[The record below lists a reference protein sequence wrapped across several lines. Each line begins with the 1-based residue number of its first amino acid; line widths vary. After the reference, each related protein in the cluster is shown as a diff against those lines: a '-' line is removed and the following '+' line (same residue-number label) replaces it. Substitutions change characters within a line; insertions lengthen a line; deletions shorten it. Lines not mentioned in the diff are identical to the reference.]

1 MQDLLRSYNDPGY
14 ALFDSPSWMANKEQ
28 ELLGISLTC
37 NKVDEYDTTR
47 ANCTCKEFIDGFESQ
62 HGAVIAVQIESVRE
76 WTIKKGKAKGNKM
89 GFVVASDNSCCLDN
103 ITAFSEEWDKYKN
116 LLAIAG
122 IGNPEK
128 FFQLLEQN
136 DLKIEK
142 KLIFPD
148 HYEFNKNEVIDII
161 KEAKEANLKI
171 ITTEKDYCR
180 IKKFE
185 LSEID
190 FLRNE
195 LQIHEDE
202 KLIERVLEVYDK
214 KN

>member
-1 MQDLLRSYNDPGY
+1 MHSSVQKLL
-14 ALFDSPSWMANKEQ
+14 
-28 ELLGISLTC
+28 
-37 NKVDEYDTTR
+37 
-47 ANCTCKEFIDGFESQ
+47 
-62 HGAVIAVQIESVRE
+62 H
-76 WTIKKGKAKGNKM
+76 
-89 GFVVASDNSCCLDN
+89 
-103 ITAFSEEWDKYKN
+103 
-116 LLAIAG
+116 
-122 IGNPEK
+122 
-128 FFQLLEQN
+128 
-136 DLKIEK
+136 IEK
-142 KLIFPD
+142 LVKS
-148 HYEFNKNEVIDII
+148 
-161 KEAKEANLKI
+161 KEANLKI